1 MVKPRRHGER
11 ERREGGERRMDG
23 CGHREESQSV
33 IHATKAFLRK
43 FATTLLTERLA
54 PGPAA
59 AAVFWGVLIG
69 VVPIWGLQTLTALGL
84 AYLLRLN
91 KPLIL
96 AATFINNPLCLPFLV
111 GGSLE
116 AGSFLRTGKWQDWQ
130 LSAFTNMQLL
140 KSEAFS
146 WVLGSMVVGVAAGAF
161 CGAITA
167 ALVHWTAPAQRRQRE
182 RIH

>member
-1 MVKPRRHGER
+1 
-11 ERREGGERRMDG
+11 MDG

-33 IHATKAFLRK
+33 IHATKAFLQK

-96 AATFINNPLCLPFLV
+96 AATFINNPLFLPFLV

-140 KSEAFS
+140 KSEALS
-146 WVLGSMVVGVAAGAF
+146 LGCWAAWS
-161 CGAITA
+161 
-167 ALVHWTAPAQRRQRE
+167 LVWRRARFARRLQRHWSTGPRLRSADSASGFVSSLG
-182 RIH
+182 